1 MVAIRIL
8 NALED
13 VSVDFPN
20 EGGLLIGK
28 NVLDSLNGE
37 EARGIRSW
45 TTHHLG
51 EAIYLL
57 DHTTPVHL
65 KGELKNVPIHG
76 IRQGGLLN
84 LRSILE
90 QFLDDIIT
98 ENVLDELES
107 VMGNNLVEDDLLLVT
122 SGGFQLLLDETRAV
136 LIPAEL
142 DDVSKNIPQLPLAS
156 LVCAEVLQQW
166 ASKRSGI
173 VSPSCAHS
181 LRESMRTIQPI
192 HSGDENTNRG
202 IVVQRITLR
211 MRRRSGSHGGRVHH
225 RLELPF
231 LVSNAGWER
240 RAQHRR
246 MTGVNDG
253 LRGVIELRSR
263 GPRWSTVIIK
273 HRGLW
278 AMELWGVHCLWS
290 NAWVQRL

>member
-1 MVAIRIL
+1 MVTIRIL

-65 KGELKNVPIHG
+65 KGELKNVSIHG

-84 LRSILE
+84 LRSILK
-90 QFLDDIIT
+90 QFLDDIIP

-107 VMGNNLVEDDLLLVT
+107 IMGNNLVEDDLLLIT
-122 SGGFQLLLDETRAV
+122 SGGFQLLLNETRTV

-142 DDVSKNIPQLPLAS
+142 DDVSKDIPQLPLAS
-156 LVCAEVLQQW
+156 LVSAEVLQQR
-166 ASKRSGI
+166 ASKGSGI
-173 VSPSCAHS
+173 VPPPCAHS
-181 LRESMRTIQPI
+181 LREPMRTIQPI
-192 HSGDENTNRG
+192 HSGNEDTNRG
-202 IVVQRITLR
+202 IVVQRITPG
-211 MRRRSGSHGGRVHH
+211 MRRRGRSHGGRVHH

-231 LVSNAGWER
+231 LVSNASWER

-246 MTGVNDG
+246 VTGVNDG
-253 LRGVIELRSR
+253 LRRVIELRSR
-263 GPRWSTVIIK
+263 GARRSTVIIE

-278 AMELWGVHCLWS
+278 AMELWGIHCLWS